1 VTLGVYALYEPLDVT
16 LTPLLFLFA
25 GAAGGREPPGRAAS
39 TNGHGRRA
47 EGDAA
52 GEREGR
58 KRTARGA
65 VAVTLAAA
73 TLIAGVNLGA
83 SALEQWGRT
92 HYGARWAVESAWA
105 IAPWRLSAGEAL
117 ALDLAID
124 GRAGDAAAAAEA
136 REVVRRIVSAH
147 PLNPGVRLLAAD
159 VELLL
164 RNFPGT
170 QAWIREQLEIFPNDD
185 VRVPA
190 EEPGLTIPG

>member
-1 VTLGVYALYEPLDVT
+1 
-16 LTPLLFLFA
+16 
-25 GAAGGREPPGRAAS
+25 
-39 TNGHGRRA
+39 
-47 EGDAA
+47 
-52 GEREGR
+52 
-58 KRTARGA
+58 
-65 VAVTLAAA
+65 
-73 TLIAGVNLGA
+73 
-83 SALEQWGRT
+83 
-92 HYGARWAVESAWA
+92 YGARWAVENAWA

-124 GRAGDAAAAAEA
+124 GRAGDAVAAAEA

-170 QAWIREQLEIFPNDD
+170 QAWIRAQLEIFPNDD